1 VRWSRGTSKNGTIP
15 RQPSGFAGCRFGGGP
30 VVGSE
35 MCLSIIRMALTNG
48 LVLAILGCRM
58 SSSSNECKTVEDTGG
73 GAHRTARRTRS
84 ILFLSDKNG

>member
-35 MCLSIIRMALTNG
+35 MCLSITRMTLTNS
-48 LVLAILGCRM
+48 LVLAILVA
-58 SSSSNECKTVEDTGG
+58 ECLHQIMNAKLWETPAA
-73 GAHRTARRTRS
+73 GAQDRPKNTQYS
-84 ILFLSDKNG
+84 ISFG